1 MDVMCLFVL
10 IAVSVVFGVLRF
22 IVPVS
27 GKVEKK
33 DIYKDLA
40 HIWVGV
46 LIGVAMV
53 LGGWWWAFPAA
64 MTALELVAFFARK
77 APAVDR

>member
-1 MDVMCLFVL
+1 MNAILVVVS
-10 IAVSVVFGVLRF
+10 IAFGVARF

-27 GKVEKK
+27 GKINKG

-46 LIGVAMV
+46 LIGVAVMCPS
-53 LGGWWWAFPAA
+53 LWWLPAA
-64 MTALELVAFFARK
+64 MTLLEVVAFIARRK
-77 APAVDR
+77 